1 MKQILF
7 IITILIFASSACLPI
22 TGGPVNQNPSYPN
35 PSYPNPSAPQTGDFA
50 PQPGDADLLRGEVY
64 LDSTELLTLESFPLQ
79 FMLSLKGSLP
89 TPCHQLRVAVSP
101 PDPENIIRVDV
112 YSVTD
117 PDTICIQIL
126 QTFEVNFP
134 LGSYPTGHYTV
145 WVNGKQVTEFDT

>member
-22 TGGPVNQNPSYPN
+22 KGDPVNQNPSYPN

-79 FMLSLKGSLP
+79 FMLSLKGNLP
-89 TPCHQLRVAVSP
+89 TPCSRLRVKVNP
-101 PDPENIIRVDV
+101 PNAEDKVVVDV
-112 YSVTD
+112 YSVSIPDEMCAQVLD
-117 PDTICIQIL
+117 PFD
-126 QTFEVNFP
+126 VNFP
-134 LGSYPTGHYTV
+134 LGNFPAGRYTL
-145 WVNGKQVTEFDT
+145 WVNGIQVAEFQS